1 VSGNFHSLVQG
12 TKVSSNCASE
22 IWFGRRI
29 VLTEL
34 HIENLGVIDTL
45 DLQLSEGLVAL
56 TGETGAGKTMIV
68 EAINLL
74 VGGRADAGMVRPGAT
89 EARVEGRFVFGEEE
103 VILCRT
109 IPLDGRSR
117 AYVNGRLATVS
128 QLAEHGL
135 DLVDMHGQHAHQ
147 SLLGAKAQREALDS
161 YAKVDLE
168 PLRSARAAV
177 TEIDAA
183 LATLGGDDRMRAR
196 EIDLLRFQVNE
207 IIEAALQGADE
218 DELLSREEDVLADAV
233 NYREALWKAVA
244 SLAEESGA
252 TDNLGTAISALSH
265 KEPFAG
271 FVTRLKALQ
280 SELEDVSADIRD
292 EAESIEENPAR
303 LDAVR
308 QRRQLLVDLRR
319 KYGDSLVEVITF
331 GEQSAVRLAELESFE
346 ARAATLDQERAAA
359 VRKLE
364 AAQSVV
370 GKARRDGAG
379 PLAQQVQKHLRTLAM
394 AHAVIDV
401 SVGQDPG
408 DEVVFL
414 LAANPGSP
422 VMPLTK
428 VASGGELARTMLAL
442 RLVLS
447 SGPNTLVF
455 DEVDAGIG
463 GEAAVAVAQ
472 ALAQLGKRHQVLVVT
487 HLPQVAAAGHAHI
500 QVSKSVRSGKTFAQ
514 AATLGQE
521 ERIAEIA
528 RMLSGGVAE
537 ATALEHARELL
548 RDSHKT
554 AGTGSVT
561 PKRSRQ

>member
-1 VSGNFHSLVQG
+1 M
-12 TKVSSNCASE
+12 
-22 IWFGRRI
+22 
-29 VLTEL
+29 LTEL

-117 AYVNGRLATVS
+117 AYVNGRLATVG

-147 SLLGAKAQREALDS
+147 SLLGAKAQRDALDS

-514 AATLGQE
+514 AATLSQE

>member
-1 VSGNFHSLVQG
+1 
-12 TKVSSNCASE
+12 
-22 IWFGRRI
+22 

-89 EARVEGRFVFGEEE
+89 EARVEGRFVFGDEE

-117 AYVNGRLATVS
+117 AYVNGRLATVG

-147 SLLGAKAQREALDS
+147 SLLGAKAQREALDA

-168 PLRSARAAV
+168 PLRNARAVV

-244 SLAEESGA
+244 ALSEESGA
-252 TDNLGTAISALSH
+252 TDNLGSAVSALSN

-271 FVTRLKALQ
+271 FVSRLKALQ

-292 EAESIEENPAR
+292 EADSIEENPTR
-303 LDAVR
+303 LDEVR

-319 KYGDSLVEVITF
+319 KYGDSLEEVIAF
-331 GEQSAVRLAELESFE
+331 GDESAVRLAELESFE
-346 ARAATLDQERAAA
+346 ARAATLGQERAVA

-364 AAQSVV
+364 AAQAVV
-370 GKARRDGAG
+370 GKARRDGA
-379 PLAQQVQKHLRTLAM
+379 
-394 AHAVIDV
+394 
-401 SVGQDPG
+401 
-408 DEVVFL
+408 
-414 LAANPGSP
+414 
-422 VMPLTK
+422 
-428 VASGGELARTMLAL
+428 
-442 RLVLS
+442 
-447 SGPNTLVF
+447 
-455 DEVDAGIG
+455 
-463 GEAAVAVAQ
+463 
-472 ALAQLGKRHQVLVVT
+472 
-487 HLPQVAAAGHAHI
+487 
-500 QVSKSVRSGKTFAQ
+500 
-514 AATLGQE
+514 
-521 ERIAEIA
+521 
-528 RMLSGGVAE
+528 
-537 ATALEHARELL
+537 
-548 RDSHKT
+548 
-554 AGTGSVT
+554 
-561 PKRSRQ
+561 

>member
-1 VSGNFHSLVQG
+1 
-12 TKVSSNCASE
+12 
-22 IWFGRRI
+22 

-89 EARVEGRFVFGEEE
+89 EARVEGRFVFGDEE

-117 AYVNGRLATVS
+117 AYVNGRLATVG

-147 SLLGAKAQREALDS
+147 SLLGAKAQREALDA
-161 YAKVDLE
+161 YAKVDLG
-168 PLRSARAAV
+168 PLRDARAVV

-196 EIDLLRFQVNE
+196 EIDLLRFQVTE

-218 DELLSREEDVLADAV
+218 DEQLSREEDVLADAV

-252 TDNLGTAISALSH
+252 TDNLGNAVAALSN

-280 SELEDVSADIRD
+280 SELEDISADIRD
-292 EAESIEENPAR
+292 EADSIEENPSR
-303 LDAVR
+303 LDEVR

-319 KYGDSLVEVITF
+319 KYGDSLEEVIAF
-331 GEQSAVRLAELESFE
+331 GEESAVRLAELESFE
-346 ARAATLDQERAAA
+346 ARAATLDQERAVA

-364 AAQSVV
+364 AAQAMV
-370 GKARRDGAG
+370 GKARRDGSA
-379 PLAQQVQKHLRTLAM
+379 PLAQQVQKNLRTLAM

-401 SVGQDPG
+401 SVGSDPG

-472 ALAQLGKRHQVLVVT
+472 ALALLGKRHQVLVVT

-500 QVSKSVRSGKTFAQ
+500 QVSKSVRNGKTFAQ
-514 AATLGQE
+514 AATLGEE

-548 RDSHKT
+548 RDSHKSD
-554 AGTGSVT
+554 ANSQVSS
-561 PKRSRQ
+561 KRSRR

>member
-1 VSGNFHSLVQG
+1 M
-12 TKVSSNCASE
+12 
-22 IWFGRRI
+22 
-29 VLTEL
+29 LTEL

-89 EARVEGRFVFGEEE
+89 EARVEGRFVFGDEE

-117 AYVNGRLATVS
+117 AYVNGRLATVG

-168 PLRSARAAV
+168 PLRSARATV

-196 EIDLLRFQVNE
+196 EIDLLRFQANE

-280 SELEDVSADIRD
+280 GELEDVSADIRD

-319 KYGDSLVEVITF
+319 KYGDSLVEVIKF
-331 GEQSAVRLAELESFE
+331 GEESAERLAELESFD
-346 ARAATLDQERAAA
+346 ARAATLDQEREVA

-364 AAQSVV
+364 AAQAVV
-370 GKARRDGAG
+370 GKARREGSG

-554 AGTGSVT
+554 ANAGTAT

>member
-1 VSGNFHSLVQG
+1 M
-12 TKVSSNCASE
+12 
-22 IWFGRRI
+22 
-29 VLTEL
+29 LTEL

-74 VGGRADAGMVRPGAT
+74 VGGRADAGMVRPGAS
-89 EARVEGRFVFGEEE
+89 EARVEGRFVFGDEE

-117 AYVNGRLATVS
+117 AYVNGRLATVG

-147 SLLGAKAQREALDS
+147 SLLGAKAQREALDA

-168 PLRSARAAV
+168 PLRNARAVV

-218 DELLSREEDVLADAV
+218 DEQLSREEDVLADAV

-252 TDNLGTAISALSH
+252 SDNLGNAVSALSN

-271 FVTRLKALQ
+271 FVSRLKALQ
-280 SELEDVSADIRD
+280 SELEDLSADIRD
-292 EAESIEENPAR
+292 EADSIEENPSR
-303 LDAVR
+303 LDEVR

-319 KYGDSLVEVITF
+319 KYGDSLQEVIAF
-331 GEQSAVRLAELESFE
+331 GDESAVRLAELESFE
-346 ARAATLDQERAAA
+346 ARAATLDQERAVA

-364 AAQSVV
+364 AAQAVV
-370 GKARRDGAG
+370 GKARREGAA
-379 PLAQQVQKHLRTLAM
+379 PLAQQVQKNLRTLAM

-408 DEVVFL
+408 DDVVFL

-472 ALAQLGKRHQVLVVT
+472 ALALLGKRHQVLVVT

-500 QVSKSVRSGKTFAQ
+500 QVSKSVRSGKTYAQ
-514 AATLGQE
+514 AATLGEE

-548 RDSHKT
+548 RDSHKSD
-554 AGTGSVT
+554 ANSQAS
-561 PKRSRQ
+561 PKRSRR

>member
-1 VSGNFHSLVQG
+1 M
-12 TKVSSNCASE
+12 
-22 IWFGRRI
+22 
-29 VLTEL
+29 LTEL

-117 AYVNGRLATVS
+117 AYVNGRLATVG

-346 ARAATLDQERAAA
+346 ARAATLDQERAVA

-514 AATLGQE
+514 AATLSQE

-537 ATALEHARELL
+537 ATSLEHARELL

>member
-1 VSGNFHSLVQG
+1 M
-12 TKVSSNCASE
+12 
-22 IWFGRRI
+22 
-29 VLTEL
+29 LTEL

-89 EARVEGRFVFGEEE
+89 EARVEGRFVFGDEE

-117 AYVNGRLATVS
+117 AYVNGRLATVG

-147 SLLGAKAQREALDS
+147 SLLGAKAQREALDA

-168 PLRSARAAV
+168 PLRNARAVV

-196 EIDLLRFQVNE
+196 EIDLLRFQVTE

-218 DELLSREEDVLADAV
+218 DDLLSREEDVLADAV

-252 TDNLGTAISALSH
+252 TDNLGNAVAALSN

-280 SELEDVSADIRD
+280 SELEDISADIRD
-292 EAESIEENPAR
+292 EADSIEENPSR
-303 LDAVR
+303 LDEVR

-319 KYGDSLVEVITF
+319 KYGDSLEEVIAF
-331 GEQSAVRLAELESFE
+331 GEESAVRLAELESFE
-346 ARAATLDQERAAA
+346 ARAATLDQERAVA

-364 AAQSVV
+364 AAQAVV
-370 GKARRDGAG
+370 GKARRDGSA
-379 PLAQQVQKHLRTLAM
+379 PLAQQVQKNLRTLAM

-401 SVGQDPG
+401 SVGSDPG

-472 ALAQLGKRHQVLVVT
+472 ALALLGKRHQVLVVT

-500 QVSKSVRSGKTFAQ
+500 QVSKSVRNGKTFAQ
-514 AATLGQE
+514 AATLGEE

-548 RDSHKT
+548 RDSHKSD
-554 AGTGSVT
+554 ANSQASS
-561 PKRSRQ
+561 KRSRR

>member
-1 VSGNFHSLVQG
+1 M
-12 TKVSSNCASE
+12 
-22 IWFGRRI
+22 
-29 VLTEL
+29 LTEL

-89 EARVEGRFVFGEEE
+89 EARVEGRFVFGDEE

-117 AYVNGRLATVS
+117 AYVNGRLATVG

-168 PLRSARAAV
+168 PLRNARAVV

-207 IIEAALQGADE
+207 IIEAGLQGADE
-218 DELLSREEDVLADAV
+218 DEQLSREEDVLADAV

-252 TDNLGTAISALSH
+252 SDNLGNAVSALSN

-271 FVTRLKALQ
+271 FVSRLKALQ
-280 SELEDVSADIRD
+280 SELEDLSADIRD
-292 EAESIEENPAR
+292 EADSIEENPSR
-303 LDAVR
+303 LDEVR

-319 KYGDSLVEVITF
+319 KYGDSLEEVIIF
-331 GEQSAVRLAELESFE
+331 GDESAVRLAELESFE
-346 ARAATLDQERAAA
+346 ARAATLDQERAVA

-364 AAQSVV
+364 AAQAVV
-370 GKARRDGAG
+370 GKARRDGAA
-379 PLAQQVQKHLRTLAM
+379 PLAQQVQKNLRTLAM

-408 DEVVFL
+408 DDVVFL

-472 ALAQLGKRHQVLVVT
+472 ALALLGKRHQVLVVT

-500 QVSKSVRSGKTFAQ
+500 QVSKSVRSGKTYAQ
-514 AATLGQE
+514 AATLGEE

-548 RDSHKT
+548 RDSHKSD
-554 AGTGSVT
+554 ANSQASS
-561 PKRSRQ
+561 KRSRR

>member
-1 VSGNFHSLVQG
+1 
-12 TKVSSNCASE
+12 
-22 IWFGRRI
+22 

-74 VGGRADAGMVRPGAT
+74 VGGRADAGMVRPGAS

-117 AYVNGRLATVS
+117 AYVNGRLATVG

-168 PLRSARAAV
+168 PLRNARAAV

-196 EIDLLRFQVNE
+196 EIDLLRFQVTE

-280 SELEDVSADIRD
+280 GELEDVSADIRD

-319 KYGDSLVEVITF
+319 KYGDSLVEVIKF
-331 GEQSAVRLAELESFE
+331 GEESAVRLAELESFE
-346 ARAATLDQERAAA
+346 ARAATLDQERALA

-500 QVSKSVRSGKTFAQ
+500 QVSKSVRSDKTFAQ
-514 AATLGQE
+514 AATLDQE
-521 ERIAEIA
+521 KRIAEIA

-554 AGTGSVT
+554 AGAGQVA

>member
-1 VSGNFHSLVQG
+1 M
-12 TKVSSNCASE
+12 
-22 IWFGRRI
+22 
-29 VLTEL
+29 LTEL

-117 AYVNGRLATVS
+117 AYVNGRLATVG

-196 EIDLLRFQVNE
+196 EIDLLRFQANE

-252 TDNLGTAISALSH
+252 TDNLGTAVSALSH

-280 SELEDVSADIRD
+280 GELEDISADIRD

-319 KYGDSLVEVITF
+319 KYGDSLVEVIKF
-331 GEQSAVRLAELESFE
+331 GEESAERLAELESFE
-346 ARAATLDQERAAA
+346 ARAATLDQEREVA

-554 AGTGSVT
+554 AGAGQVA

>member
-1 VSGNFHSLVQG
+1 M
-12 TKVSSNCASE
+12 
-22 IWFGRRI
+22 
-29 VLTEL
+29 LTEL

-89 EARVEGRFVFGEEE
+89 EARVEGRFVFGDEE

-117 AYVNGRLATVS
+117 AYVNGRLATVG

-147 SLLGAKAQREALDS
+147 SLLGAKAQREALDA

-168 PLRSARAAV
+168 PLRNARAVV

-196 EIDLLRFQVNE
+196 EIDLLRFQVTE

-218 DELLSREEDVLADAV
+218 DEQLSREEDVLADAV

-252 TDNLGTAISALSH
+252 TDNLGNAVAALSN

-280 SELEDVSADIRD
+280 SELEDISADIRD
-292 EAESIEENPAR
+292 EADSIEENPSR
-303 LDAVR
+303 LDEVR

-319 KYGDSLVEVITF
+319 KYGDSLEEVIAF
-331 GEQSAVRLAELESFE
+331 GEESAVRLAELESFE
-346 ARAATLDQERAAA
+346 ARAATLDQERAVA

-364 AAQSVV
+364 AAQAIV
-370 GKARRDGAG
+370 GKARRDGSA
-379 PLAQQVQKHLRTLAM
+379 PLAQQVQKNLRTLAM

-401 SVGQDPG
+401 SVGSDPG

-472 ALAQLGKRHQVLVVT
+472 ALALLGKRHQVLVVT

-500 QVSKSVRSGKTFAQ
+500 QVSKSVRNGKTFAQ
-514 AATLGQE
+514 AATLGEE

-548 RDSHKT
+548 RDSHKSD
-554 AGTGSVT
+554 ANSQASS
-561 PKRSRQ
+561 KRSRR

>member
-1 VSGNFHSLVQG
+1 
-12 TKVSSNCASE
+12 
-22 IWFGRRI
+22 

-117 AYVNGRLATVS
+117 AYVNGRLATVG

-147 SLLGAKAQREALDS
+147 SLLGAKAQRDALDS

-514 AATLGQE
+514 AATLSQE

-554 AGTGSVT
+554 VGTGSVT

>member
-1 VSGNFHSLVQG
+1 M
-12 TKVSSNCASE
+12 
-22 IWFGRRI
+22 
-29 VLTEL
+29 LTEL

-56 TGETGAGKTMIV
+56 TGETGPGKTMIV

-89 EARVEGRFVFGEEE
+89 EARVEGRFVFGDEE

-117 AYVNGRLATVS
+117 AYVNGRLATVG

-147 SLLGAKAQREALDS
+147 SLLGAKAQREALDA

-168 PLRSARAAV
+168 PLRNARAVV

-218 DELLSREEDVLADAV
+218 DEQLSREEDVLADAV

-244 SLAEESGA
+244 ALSEESGA
-252 TDNLGTAISALSH
+252 TDNLGNAVSALSN

-271 FVTRLKALQ
+271 FVSRLKALQ
-280 SELEDVSADIRD
+280 SELEDLSADIRD
-292 EAESIEENPAR
+292 EADSIEENPSR
-303 LDAVR
+303 LDEVR

-319 KYGDSLVEVITF
+319 KYGDSLEEVIAF
-331 GEQSAVRLAELESFE
+331 GDESAVRLAELESFE
-346 ARAATLDQERAAA
+346 ARAATLDQERAVA

-364 AAQSVV
+364 AAQAVV
-370 GKARRDGAG
+370 SKARRDGAA
-379 PLAQQVQKHLRTLAM
+379 PLAQQVQKNLRTLAM

-408 DEVVFL
+408 DDVVFL

-472 ALAQLGKRHQVLVVT
+472 ALALLGKRHQVLVVT

-500 QVSKSVRSGKTFAQ
+500 QVSKSVRSGKTYAQ
-514 AATLGQE
+514 AATLGEE

-548 RDSHKT
+548 RDSHKSD
-554 AGTGSVT
+554 ASSQAS
-561 PKRSRQ
+561 PKRSRR

>member
-1 VSGNFHSLVQG
+1 M
-12 TKVSSNCASE
+12 
-22 IWFGRRI
+22 
-29 VLTEL
+29 LTEL

-89 EARVEGRFVFGEEE
+89 EARVEGRFVFGDEE

-117 AYVNGRLATVS
+117 AYVNGRLATVG

-135 DLVDMHGQHAHQ
+135 ELVDMHGQHAHQ
-147 SLLGAKAQREALDS
+147 SLLGAKAQREALDA

-168 PLRSARAAV
+168 PLRNARAVV

-196 EIDLLRFQVNE
+196 EIDLLRFQVTE

-218 DELLSREEDVLADAV
+218 DDLLSREEDVLADAV

-252 TDNLGTAISALSH
+252 TDNLGNAVAALSN

-292 EAESIEENPAR
+292 EADSIEENPSR
-303 LDAVR
+303 LDEVR

-319 KYGDSLVEVITF
+319 KYGDSLEEVIAF
-331 GEQSAVRLAELESFE
+331 GEESAVRLAELESFE
-346 ARAATLDQERAAA
+346 ARAATLDQERAVA

-364 AAQSVV
+364 AAQAIV
-370 GKARRDGAG
+370 GKARRDGSA
-379 PLAQQVQKHLRTLAM
+379 PLAQQVQKNLRTLAM

-401 SVGQDPG
+401 SVGSDPG

-472 ALAQLGKRHQVLVVT
+472 ALALLGKRHQVLVVT

-500 QVSKSVRSGKTFAQ
+500 QVSKSVRNGKTFAQ
-514 AATLGQE
+514 AATLGEE

-548 RDSHKT
+548 RDSHKSD
-554 AGTGSVT
+554 ANSQASS
-561 PKRSRQ
+561 KRSRR

>member
-1 VSGNFHSLVQG
+1 M
-12 TKVSSNCASE
+12 
-22 IWFGRRI
+22 
-29 VLTEL
+29 LTEL

-117 AYVNGRLATVS
+117 AYVNGRLATVG

-147 SLLGAKAQREALDS
+147 SLLGAKAQRDALDS

-346 ARAATLDQERAAA
+346 ARAATLDQERAVA

-514 AATLGQE
+514 AATLSQE

-554 AGTGSVT
+554 VGTGSVT

>member
-1 VSGNFHSLVQG
+1 M
-12 TKVSSNCASE
+12 
-22 IWFGRRI
+22 
-29 VLTEL
+29 LTEL

-117 AYVNGRLATVS
+117 AYVNGRLATVG

-196 EIDLLRFQVNE
+196 EIDLLRFQANE

-265 KEPFAG
+265 KEPFAD

-280 SELEDVSADIRD
+280 GELEDVSADIRD

-319 KYGDSLVEVITF
+319 KYGDSLVEVIKF
-331 GEQSAVRLAELESFE
+331 GEESAERLAELESFE
-346 ARAATLDQERAAA
+346 ARAATLDQEREVA

-364 AAQSVV
+364 AAQAVV

-554 AGTGSVT
+554 ASAGQVA

>member
-1 VSGNFHSLVQG
+1 M
-12 TKVSSNCASE
+12 
-22 IWFGRRI
+22 
-29 VLTEL
+29 LTEL

-89 EARVEGRFVFGEEE
+89 EARVEGRFVFGDEE

-117 AYVNGRLATVS
+117 AYVNGRLATVG

-147 SLLGAKAQREALDS
+147 SLLGAKAQREALDA

-168 PLRSARAAV
+168 PLRNARAVV

-218 DELLSREEDVLADAV
+218 DEQLSREEDVLADAV

-244 SLAEESGA
+244 SLSEESGA
-252 TDNLGTAISALSH
+252 TDNLGTAVSALSN

-271 FVTRLKALQ
+271 FVSRMKALQ
-280 SELEDVSADIRD
+280 SELEDLSADIRD
-292 EAESIEENPAR
+292 EADSIEENPSR
-303 LDAVR
+303 LDEVR

-319 KYGDSLVEVITF
+319 KYGDSLEEVIAF
-331 GEQSAVRLAELESFE
+331 GEESAVRLAELESFE
-346 ARAATLDQERAAA
+346 ARAATLDQERAIA

-364 AAQSVV
+364 AAQAVV
-370 GKARRDGAG
+370 GKARRDGAA
-379 PLAQQVQKHLRTLAM
+379 PLAQQVQKNLRTLAM

-408 DEVVFL
+408 DDVVFL

-472 ALAQLGKRHQVLVVT
+472 ALALLGKRHQVLVVT

-500 QVSKSVRSGKTFAQ
+500 QVSKSVRNGKTYAQ
-514 AATLGQE
+514 AATLGEE

-548 RDSHKT
+548 RDSHKSDANSQAST
-554 AGTGSVT
+554 
-561 PKRSRQ
+561 KRSRR

>member
-1 VSGNFHSLVQG
+1 
-12 TKVSSNCASE
+12 
-22 IWFGRRI
+22 

-45 DLQLSEGLVAL
+45 DLQLSDGLVAL

-74 VGGRADAGMVRPGAT
+74 VGGRADAGMVRPGAS

-117 AYVNGRLATVS
+117 AYVNGRLATVG

-168 PLRSARAAV
+168 PLRNARAAV

-196 EIDLLRFQVNE
+196 EIDLLRFQVTE

-280 SELEDVSADIRD
+280 GELEDVSADIRD

-319 KYGDSLVEVITF
+319 KYGDSLVEVIKF
-331 GEQSAVRLAELESFE
+331 GEESAVRLAELESFE
-346 ARAATLDQERAAA
+346 ARAATLDQERALA
-359 VRKLE
+359 VRRLE

-472 ALAQLGKRHQVLVVT
+472 ALSQLGKRHQVLVVT

-514 AATLGQE
+514 AATLDLE

-554 AGTGSVT
+554 AGAGQVA

>member
-1 VSGNFHSLVQG
+1 M
-12 TKVSSNCASE
+12 
-22 IWFGRRI
+22 
-29 VLTEL
+29 LTEL

-89 EARVEGRFVFGEEE
+89 EARVEGRFVFGDEE

-117 AYVNGRLATVS
+117 AYVNGRLATVG

-147 SLLGAKAQREALDS
+147 SLLGAKAQREALDA

-168 PLRSARAAV
+168 PLRNARAVV

-218 DELLSREEDVLADAV
+218 DEQLSREEDVLADAV

-244 SLAEESGA
+244 ALSEESGA
-252 TDNLGTAISALSH
+252 TDNLGNAVSELSN

-271 FVTRLKALQ
+271 FVSRMKALQ
-280 SELEDVSADIRD
+280 SELEDISADIRD
-292 EAESIEENPAR
+292 EADSIEENPSR
-303 LDAVR
+303 LDDVR

-319 KYGDSLVEVITF
+319 KYGDSLEEVIAF
-331 GEQSAVRLAELESFE
+331 GEESAVRLAELESFE
-346 ARAATLDQERAAA
+346 ARAATLDQERSVA

-364 AAQSVV
+364 AAQAVV
-370 GKARRDGAG
+370 GKARRDGAA
-379 PLAQQVQKHLRTLAM
+379 PLAQQVQKNLRTLAM

-408 DEVVFL
+408 DDVVFL

-472 ALAQLGKRHQVLVVT
+472 ALALLGKRHQVLVVT
-487 HLPQVAAAGHAHI
+487 HLPQVAAAGHAQI
-500 QVSKSVRSGKTFAQ
+500 QVSKSVRNGKTYAQ
-514 AATLGQE
+514 AATLGEE

-548 RDSHKT
+548 RDSHKSDANSQAST
-554 AGTGSVT
+554 
-561 PKRSRQ
+561 KRSRR